1 MTEKTIDLKQFL
13 LLICDQK
20 DSNVNLN
27 LDEGCTFEADDPRP
41 LIKVLNYLINYMEQL
56 TDRPVEISLDLQPTS
71 FRLTF
76 LAYTSATTISD
87 VSPNLADTLSDY
99 RATYKSE
106 HNQGNYLQL
115 TVLFQK

>member
-1 MTEKTIDLKQFL
+1 MNEKTIDLKQLL

-41 LIKVLNYLINYMEQL
+41 LVKVLNYLINFMAQL
-56 TDRPVEISLDLQPTS
+56 TDRPVEISLDLQATS

-76 LAYTSATTISD
+76 LSYTTASSIPEL
-87 VSPNLADTLSDY
+87 SPNLSDTLDDY
-99 RATYKSE
+99 QASYKSE
-106 HNQGNYLQL
+106 HKNGNYFQL
-115 TVLFQK
+115 TLMFQK